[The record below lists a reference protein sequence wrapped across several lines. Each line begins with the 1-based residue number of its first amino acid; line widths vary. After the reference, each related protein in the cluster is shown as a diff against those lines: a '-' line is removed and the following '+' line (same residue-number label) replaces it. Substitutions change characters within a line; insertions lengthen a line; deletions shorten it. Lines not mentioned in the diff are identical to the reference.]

1 MLNTTIMFMQKCYVT
16 RRCYWT
22 AYFSYFRTDDMVDV
36 LNQLPDVIGNGR
48 QVVQRITTIGLRAVT
63 AEAQRLRIINREQEK
78 QVNTN

>member
-1 MLNTTIMFMQKCYVT
+1 
-16 RRCYWT
+16 
-22 AYFSYFRTDDMVDV
+22 MVDV